1 MGQTEN
7 PVVPVSREKEVNP
20 MNHRSKY
27 DVMEEILHGISGLME
42 DLVQSGFDT
51 VHDGTL
57 EELHRAA
64 QTTEQYGMARLSEL
78 LSGLFEQASAGRH
91 QMEKNTS
98 HMAQLYTQVTEYL
111 YLSQQKTAYD
121 RGLAYYSNTYTE
133 DIEETDNL

>member
-1 MGQTEN
+1 
-7 PVVPVSREKEVNP
+7 

-91 QMEKNTS
+91 QMETNTS